1 MPFSAVPDV
10 LHRCFS
16 KFPDI
21 PHPSHLLP
29 VRCFAHPHTPH
40 SGQDRSALYR
50 SRRSFVF
57 WHCPHRS
64 PAHRQSFSAPHRL
77 LHRKTTADCC
87 THQRIRCGDC
97 RPATNCGL
105 FRKTGRISVRFHP
118 AAHLPN
124 RRWFH
129 KGCTAILRCCHS

>member
-16 KFPDI
+16 KFLNI
-21 PHPSHLLP
+21 PHRSHLLP
-29 VRCFAHPHTPH
+29 VPCFAHPHTPH
-40 SGQDRSALYR
+40 SGQDRSALHR
-50 SRRSFVF
+50 NRRWFAF
-57 WHCPHRS
+57 WHFLRHS
-64 PAHRQSFSAPHRL
+64 PAHRRSFSARHRL

-87 THQRIRCGDC
+87 THRKIRCGDC
-97 RPATNCGL
+97 RPAKDCGP
-105 FRKTGRISVRFHP
+105 FRKTARISEHFHP